1 MSLDWILECLF
12 DGNHATEKA
21 YFGSQLSC
29 AGSRTGRWYD
39 RRDVILYAFLVGL
52 AIAVVAIAFVSVQ
65 GVGLWRQAKRTG
77 RKFSTEL
84 SSFEERSA
92 QAERLLAEADRSSQD
107 LEAAVARLRVSRARL
122 EVLLGSLEA
131 AQRRT
136 RWLRV
141 LLPLR

>member
-1 MSLDWILECLF
+1 MTS
-12 DGNHATEKA
+12 
-21 YFGSQLSC
+21 FGSQLFC
-29 AGSRTGRWYD
+29 TGSQNGRWYD
-39 RRDVILYAFLVGL
+39 RREVILYAFLVGL
-52 AIAVVAIAFVSVQ
+52 AVAVVAIVFASLQ
-65 GVGLWRQAKRTG
+65 GFALWRQAKRTG
-77 RKFSTEL
+77 GKFSAEL

>member
-1 MSLDWILECLF
+1 MTS
-12 DGNHATEKA
+12 
-21 YFGSQLSC
+21 FGSQSFC
-29 AGSRTGRWYD
+29 TGSQNGRWYD
-39 RRDVILYAFLVGL
+39 RREVILYAFLVGL
-52 AIAVVAIAFVSVQ
+52 AVAVVAIVFVSLQ
-65 GVGLWRQAKRTG
+65 GFALWRQAKRTG
-77 RKFSTEL
+77 GKFSAEL

>member
-1 MSLDWILECLF
+1 M
-12 DGNHATEKA
+12 TR
-21 YFGSQLSC
+21 FGSQLSHT
-29 AGSRTGRWYD
+29 GSQDGRWYD
-39 RRDVILYAFLVGL
+39 RREVILYAFLVGL
-52 AIAVVAIAFVSVQ
+52 AVAVVAIVFVSLQ

-77 RKFSTEL
+77 GKFSTEL
-84 SSFEERSA
+84 SSFEERAA

-107 LEAAVARLRVSRARL
+107 LDAAVARLRASRARL
-122 EVLLGSLEA
+122 DVLLGSLEA

>member
-1 MSLDWILECLF
+1 
-12 DGNHATEKA
+12 
-21 YFGSQLSC
+21 
-29 AGSRTGRWYD
+29 
-39 RRDVILYAFLVGL
+39 VILYAFLVGL
-52 AIAVVAIAFVSVQ
+52 AVAVVAIVFVSLQ
-65 GVGLWRQAKRTG
+65 GFALWRQAKRTG
-77 RKFSTEL
+77 GKFSAEL